1 MTVTRFTE
9 CSYDIPKKSKC
20 PNPSKRLQRWAVR
33 NQYSVWFVP
42 DKNVPLLMPIM
53 NKLAERYP
61 EVKVDWFRM
70 DERDAEAILA
80 KAKRELLKELAV
92 RRSSLEDGIN
102 EVRERIESVASNDE
116 KAMRRAERFA
126 YVHLRRAK
134 KFAVS
139 AVECALAFDLLGDVQ
154 PLVDGLREVIK
165 ARDAL
170 YYSWVK
176 AKKENKPLPTEQNVA
191 TDVEVEADIAAA
203 GIAVDIDAME
213 EADAALNAIEVG
225 EVVGPVI
232 ITKEAN
238 NDDEVSEQVLVE
250 LPKPLPTYDIF

>member
-1 MTVTRFTE
+1 MNPTNATRFTE

-20 PNPSKRLQRWAVR
+20 PNPSTMLQRWAVR

-53 NKLAERYP
+53 NLLTKKYP

-80 KAKRELLKELAV
+80 KAKRELMKEVAA
-92 RRSSLEDGIN
+92 RRASLEDGLD
-102 EVRERIESVASNDE
+102 EVRARIEAVASNDE
-116 KAMRRAERFA
+116 KAMRLAERFS
-126 YVHLRRAK
+126 YHHLRRAK
-134 KFAVS
+134 RAATA
-139 AVECALAFDLLGDVQ
+139 AVECALAFDLMGDVK

-176 AKKENKPLPTEQNVA
+176 AKKDNKPLPTEAVVIDA
-191 TDVEVEADIAAA
+191 EVSADIIAA
-203 GIAVDIDAME
+203 DIDAME
-213 EADAALNAIEVG
+213 ESDAAIGKVSDLMAEEADEG
-225 EVVGPVI
+225 LFPVESPPA
-232 ITKEAN
+232 K
-238 NDDEVSEQVLVE
+238 
-250 LPKPLPTYDIF
+250 PKPLPTYDIF